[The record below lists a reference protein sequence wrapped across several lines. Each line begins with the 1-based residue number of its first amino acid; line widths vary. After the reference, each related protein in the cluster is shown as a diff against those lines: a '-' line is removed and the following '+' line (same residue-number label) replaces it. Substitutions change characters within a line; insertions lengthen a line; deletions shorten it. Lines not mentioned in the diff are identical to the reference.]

1 MFIGGGLVRS
11 AFWQPLNVGL
21 VGSPPINKSSLGL
34 SSVLP
39 CGFRGCYRGNVMQ
52 AGASAAVLTEIG
64 IVAIESALVGSAVV
78 VLSAGIW
85 GFKVLKR
92 AL

>member
-1 MFIGGGLVRS
+1 
-11 AFWQPLNVGL
+11 
-21 VGSPPINKSSLGL
+21 
-34 SSVLP
+34 
-39 CGFRGCYRGNVMQ
+39 MQ
-52 AGASAAVLTEIG
+52 AGASAAILAEIG
-64 IVAIESALVGSAVV
+64 VVAIESALVGSAVV